1 MSKLNDT
8 EYVFQGNY
16 WIMKIRGRFFI
27 GRSLTDCRKIIK
39 WATERLSLNCMTLRK
54 LRGDMLDYRV
64 TVSGTYMHIEKNA
77 LKLKKLE
84 DYISQI
90 LEENNV

>member
-1 MSKLNDT
+1 MSRLNET

-27 GRSLTDCRKIIK
+27 GRNLTDCRRIIK

-54 LRGDMLDYRV
+54 LRADMLDYRV

-84 DYISQI
+84 DQITTI

>member
-1 MSKLNDT
+1 MSRLNDN

-27 GRSLTDCRKIIK
+27 GRSLTDCRRIIK

-54 LRGDMLDYRV
+54 LRGDMLDFRV
-64 TVSGTYMHIEKNA
+64 TACVTEKTA
-77 LKLKKLE
+77 LKIKKIE
-84 DYISQI
+84 DQITTI

>member
-1 MSKLNDT
+1 MSKLSEN

-27 GRSLTDCRKIIK
+27 GRNLTDCRRIIK
-39 WATERLSLNCMTLRK
+39 WAIERLSLNCMTLRK

-64 TVSGTYMHIEKNA
+64 TVSGTYMYNDKNA
-77 LKLKKLE
+77 LKLKKIE
-84 DYISQI
+84 DQITTI
-90 LEENNV
+90 LEENNG

>member
-1 MSKLNDT
+1 MSRLNET

-27 GRSLTDCRKIIK
+27 GRSLTDCRRIIK
-39 WATERLSLNCMTLRK
+39 WATERLSLNCMALRK
-54 LRGDMLDYRV
+54 LRGDMLDFRITAYV
-64 TVSGTYMHIEKNA
+64 TEKTA